1 MTEQRSAGLRF
12 RQALEVEKPLQI
24 IGTVNAY
31 AAMMAKQVGYK
42 AIYLSGAGVAN
53 YSYGLPDLGMTSL
66 DNVLED
72 EVEKKVQQAIKTGL
86 HLVKNW

>member
-1 MTEQRSAGLRF
+1 MFHRGIGPMDVISA
-12 RQALEVEKPLQI
+12 QNI
-24 IGTVNAY
+24 
-31 AAMMAKQVGYK
+31 
-42 AIYLSGAGVAN
+42 
-53 YSYGLPDLGMTSL
+53 